1 MALALAFTAC
11 SDEYMNDMNTD
22 PSKAENI
29 DPNSQLTFA
38 ELQTYGDLGMI
49 EIYRSY
55 IGAFTQQLMGCWNTT
70 NYGGQH
76 KIDNNEMNRFWTNL
90 YTTGIKNLVD
100 AEVKTEGDENKVNI
114 HAAAVIYKVYLMSII
129 TDTYGDAPY
138 SEAARGF
145 ISGILQQFLYRT
157 D

>member
-55 IGAFTQQLMGCWNTT
+55 IG
-70 NYGGQH
+70 
-76 KIDNNEMNRFWTNL
+76 RF
-90 YTTGIKNLVD
+90 Y
-100 AEVKTEGDENKVNI
+100 
-114 HAAAVIYKVYLMSII
+114 AAA
-129 TDTYGDAPY
+129 YGMLEYNKLRRSA
-138 SEAARGF
+138 
-145 ISGILQQFLYRT
+145 QN
-157 D
+157 